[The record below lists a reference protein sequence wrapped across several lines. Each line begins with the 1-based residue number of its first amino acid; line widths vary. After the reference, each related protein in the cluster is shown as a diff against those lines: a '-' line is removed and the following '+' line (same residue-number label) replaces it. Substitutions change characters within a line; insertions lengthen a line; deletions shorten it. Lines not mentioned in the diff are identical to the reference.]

1 MQRIFKFWASSF
13 LAFLHYFTCL
23 AFSLRQMLSLCL
35 SLHYQPHHCFMLDS
49 IWPEWKTRMRYW
61 RETKS
66 LSLNRSLFSIA
77 NLTALCDV
85 LDDQEI
91 VKPDQI
97 LVSFYLYAY
106 SLQSLRYRVEAV
118 IELGVKRE
126 RVILSYQMC
135 IVSLYLAAEL
145 NPCKIL
151 FEFRIFVLVRKA
163 VPNLENKRWLKRAPS
178 AKKLGHSNLHAL
190 LFLHKKCIK
199 DFPLSELSVRST
211 LKHFGSHF
219 LYGSSYVS
227 LMISHSMEEG
237 VSEEELTNVN
247 LKKILSVCHL
257 EMSHTPCK
265 EYVIF

>member
-1 MQRIFKFWASSF
+1 M
-13 LAFLHYFTCL
+13 
-23 AFSLRQMLSLCL
+23 
-35 SLHYQPHHCFMLDS
+35 
-49 IWPEWKTRMRYW
+49 
-61 RETKS
+61 
-66 LSLNRSLFSIA
+66 
-77 NLTALCDV
+77 
-85 LDDQEI
+85 
-91 VKPDQI
+91 
-97 LVSFYLYAY
+97 
-106 SLQSLRYRVEAV
+106 EAV

-247 LKKILSVCHL
+247 LKKNSQCMSFRNVTHTLQKVCYLLSKD
-257 EMSHTPCK
+257 PAK
-265 EYVIF
+265 QRGWQWRF